1 MKSFTSSFIIILCS
15 FFFLLV
21 ACNRDKD
28 LFIHTDPEE
37 PISSLV
43 YTLTPDQGGPA
54 VVLSW
59 IDRDGAFGDDP
70 VITGG
75 TLIANQNYSG
85 SLELSLGTG
94 DFPDDLTEEILEEA
108 NEHQFFFS
116 SSLND
121 VQITYRDQD
130 SNGNPIGIQNALSTK
145 AAGNG
150 TITITLLHL
159 PDKFAEGVSDGHIMN
174 AGGDIDLEI
183 VLPITIE

>member
-1 MKSFTSSFIIILCS
+1 MKSLISSLSILLCS
-15 FFFLLV
+15 CFLVFV
-21 ACNRDKD
+21 ACNRDKG

-43 YTLTPDQGGPA
+43 YTLIPEQGGTE
-54 VVLSW
+54 VVISW
-59 IDRDGAFGDDP
+59 IDRDGAFGNDP
-70 VITGG
+70 LVTGG
-75 TLIANQNYSG
+75 SLIANEVYFG
-85 SLELSLGTG
+85 TLELSLGTG
-94 DFPDDLTEEILEEA
+94 DLPDDLTEEILEEA

-116 SSLND
+116 STLSD
-121 VQITYRDQD
+121 VQISYRDQD
-130 SNGNPIGIQNALSTK
+130 SNGNPIGIQNALSTG
-145 AAGNG
+145 ASGNG